1 MIGANPPAVF
11 YERDTGAIHQRAPKT
26 VKEQA
31 PKKTLLTGKEKK
43 VLARH
48 SHHQDSSH
56 TFPPK
61 RTDPI
66 THMREGHPCVRACTA
81 HFPAKHMV
89 FRSHPNPPG
98 TKLMPAG

>member
-43 VLARH
+43 VLARY

-56 TFPPK
+56 TFPQK
-61 RTDPI
+61 RTDAI
-66 THMREGHPCVRACTA
+66 THMREGCPCVCEHARHIFQPSIWCLDHTQI
-81 HFPAKHMV
+81 HQEP
-89 FRSHPNPPG
+89 S
-98 TKLMPAG
+98 